1 MCQLHCDSNFICPIC
16 GDKTFPLL
24 QVGSEFKV
32 LSELQVI
39 GAGSRLQKCH
49 KCKGSDR
56 DRLVYLYLRDYE
68 DFFDAEIKVLH
79 VAPEDCI
86 ARAIMA
92 HKNIEY
98 IAGDSFEHG
107 YVYPDYIHKMDV
119 LDIPYE
125 KETFDFVICNHTIE
139 CIQDDIKAMKEIFRV
154 LKYGGKA
161 ILQVPISPVIET
173 TVEKPG
179 NLSLKECE
187 LLYGHRYNKRIYS
200 KSDYID
206 RLSRCGFVVNVK
218 KIASNYPQHSLN
230 KLEELFLCIKVYE

>member
-1 MCQLHCDSNFICPIC
+1 
-16 GDKTFPLL
+16 
-24 QVGSEFKV
+24 
-32 LSELQVI
+32 
-39 GAGSRLQKCH
+39 
-49 KCKGSDR
+49 
-56 DRLVYLYLRDYE
+56 
-68 DFFDAEIKVLH
+68 
-79 VAPEDCI
+79 
-86 ARAIMA
+86 MA

-173 TVEKPG
+173 TIEKPG